1 MAVFIPAIIFHNA
14 SYATNGKGGGWADPS
29 MPDAVDAMV
38 MSEPPPWNGV
48 AGADAADNAP
58 GTDASGIGHLLA
70 IMARLR
76 DRDFGC
82 PWDREQTF
90 ATIVPYTIEEA
101 YEVAD
106 AVERADLVALKDE
119 LGDLLLQVVFHAR
132 MAEEQNA
139 FRFADVVAAICDKL
153 LRRHPHVFGGGMVHD
168 AAAQTAAW
176 EQHKA
181 QERLSRAAANG
192 PAAVQP
198 AASVLDDVPR
208 SLPALARAVKLQKRA
223 GIIGFDWPSAREA
236 LTKFTEELAELENAI
251 AAADAAQIHDEIGD
265 LLFTCANVARKLGID
280 AEAAL
285 RQANQKFERRF
296 RALEQHLATDSQD
309 TEPLSLAALEALWQQ
324 VKRREQP

>member
-1 MAVFIPAIIFHNA
+1 ML
-14 SYATNGKGGGWADPS
+14 
-29 MPDAVDAMV
+29 DAVDAVV
-38 MSEPPPWNGV
+38 MSQPPPRNGG
-48 AGADAADNAP
+48 AGADAADNAS
-58 GTDASGIGHLLA
+58 GTDASGIGRLLA

-106 AVERADLVALKDE
+106 AIERADLAALKDE

-132 MAEEQNA
+132 MAEEQDA
-139 FRFADVVAAICDKL
+139 FGFTDVVAAICDKL
-153 LRRHPHVFGGGMVHD
+153 LRRHPHVFGGAAMRD
-168 AAAQTAAW
+168 SAAQTAAW

-181 QERLSRAAANG
+181 QERLDRAAANG
-192 PAAVQP
+192 PAAAQP

-208 SLPALARAVKLQKRA
+208 TLPALARAVKLQKRA
-223 GIIGFDWPSAREA
+223 GMIGFDWPSAHEA
-236 LTKFTEELAELENAI
+236 LKKFTEELAELEDAI
-251 AAADAAQIHDEIGD
+251 AAVDAAQIHDEIGD

-296 RALEQHLATDSQD
+296 KAVEQLLATESQV

-324 VKRREQP
+324 VKRRERL